1 MTWAKLPAIRAN
13 CGIEMTLD
21 ECMLELSEMMA
32 MRKQVAG
39 LYRVAR
45 AHPQRPSPAAASKLR
60 KRIPSWINLSAMG
73 EPPALGFALSV
84 GQFYDD
90 VHEKPL
96 MRWFALDNHV
106 CWLTQ

>member
-1 MTWAKLPAIRAN
+1 MRVQGERVTWAKLPAIRAN

-45 AHPQRPSPAAASKLR
+45 PHLQRPSPAAASKLR

-73 EPPALGFALSV
+73 APPTLGLTFAAGQLSSGCPTRHYV
-84 GQFYDD
+84 R
-90 VHEKPL
+90 V
-96 MRWFALDNHV
+96 
-106 CWLTQ
+106 